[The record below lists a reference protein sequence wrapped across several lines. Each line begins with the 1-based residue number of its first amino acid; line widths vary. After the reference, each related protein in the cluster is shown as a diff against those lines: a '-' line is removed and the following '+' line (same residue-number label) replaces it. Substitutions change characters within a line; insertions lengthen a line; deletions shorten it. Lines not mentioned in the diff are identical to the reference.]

1 MEKNNIQGIIT
12 LYCLQEREK
21 MLAHFQDL
29 KAQMNKLRERERD
42 KLTKMTLESNAAI
55 KELKRQK
62 EKVI

>member
-1 MEKNNIQGIIT
+1 
-12 LYCLQEREK
+12 